1 MELYFAAEG
10 MKDSSE
16 KMLYEERV
24 SKWQDN
30 TNAYAR

>member
-1 MELYFAAEG
+1 MGLYFAAER

-24 SKWQDN
+24 RLEMAK
-30 TNAYAR
+30 